1 VNVVGADPKTGDRKD
16 RPYHENGNL
25 MDAILFD
32 LDNTLYPPERKL
44 FALIDVRINRYMQE
58 VAGIPAAA
66 VDGLRRHYWAE
77 YGVTLG
83 GLIRH
88 HGVDPEDYLEYVHDV
103 DVETHLA
110 SDPDLRRA
118 LQGLPQRK
126 VVFTNGSSGHAERVL
141 AALGVADQFE
151 ELFDIRIAAYRPKP
165 YPEPYRRVV
174 ASLGLPASRCVMVED
189 SPENLRTAKA
199 LGMRTV
205 LVGTAP
211 APAYV
216 DVRIEAAAGIGAAM
230 GVAGCC

>member
-1 VNVVGADPKTGDRKD
+1 MSM
-16 RPYHENGNL
+16 EC

-32 LDNTLYPPERKL
+32 LDNTLYPPERGL
-44 FALIDVRINRYMQE
+44 FSLIDVRINRYMQE

-66 VDGLRRHYWAE
+66 VDGLRRRYWAE

-88 HGVDPEDYLEYVHDV
+88 HGVDPEAYLEYVHDV
-103 DVETHLA
+103 DVDSRLA
-110 SDPDLRRA
+110 PDPGLRA
-118 LQGLPQRK
+118 VLQRLPQRK
-126 VVFTNGSSGHAERVL
+126 VVFTNGSRRHAERVL
-141 AALGVADQFE
+141 AALGVTDQFE

-165 YPEPYRRVV
+165 YPEPYHQVV

-189 SPENLRTAKA
+189 SPENLRTAKS

-205 LVGTAP
+205 LVGTTTSTP
-211 APAYV
+211 SFV
-216 DVRIEAAAGIGAAM
+216 DVRIAAAAGIGAVM